1 MHTNQ
6 FIHVTGFRKEVT
18 LIVSKFILQK
28 AFNSN
33 ASSVIMIKRTILIE
47 NKSAITSKNLQL
59 VIKSEIR
66 ESIIPVE
73 DIGFL
78 VLDNAEIYIS
88 ITAMNLMV
96 ENNTAVII
104 CSKNHLPNGMF
115 LNLNSNHIQQ
125 EIFKNQIEA
134 SIPLKKQLWQQT
146 IVEKITNQGL
156 LLQRITSK
164 SNSFEFLASKVLSGD
179 TSNMEGVAAQQYWK
193 FFFEIDFKRE
203 RFGDYPNNFLNY
215 GYAILRAATARALSG
230 SGLLN
235 TLGIHHKSKYNAFA
249 LADDI
254 MEPFRPLVDEKVF
267 EIMQKY
273 DEQELNTKIKAE
285 LLQVLTTTVYFSDE
299 KSPLMVALQKTSSS
313 LQQCYTGKRKKIK
326 FPKLWNLTHTE

>member
-1 MHTNQ
+1 
-6 FIHVTGFRKEVT
+6 
-18 LIVSKFILQK
+18 
-28 AFNSN
+28 
-33 ASSVIMIKRTILIE
+33 MIKKSILIE
-47 NKSAITSKNLQL
+47 NKTSITAKNLQL
-59 VIKSEIR
+59 IIKSEIR
-66 ESIIPVE
+66 ESSIPIE

-78 VLDNAEIYIS
+78 VLDNQEIYVS
-88 ITAMNLMV
+88 LPAMNLMV
-96 ENNTAVII
+96 ENNTSVII

-115 LNLNSNHIQQ
+115 LNLNSHHIQQ
-125 EIFKNQIEA
+125 EVFKNQIEA

-146 IVEKITNQGL
+146 IVEKISNQGI
-156 LLQRITSK
+156 LLQKITGNK
-164 SNSFEFLASKVLSGD
+164 NTFEFLASKVLSGD
-179 TSNMEGVAAQQYWK
+179 TTNMEGVAAQQYWK
-193 FFFEIDFKRE
+193 YFFEIDFKRE

-267 EIMQKY
+267 EIIQQY

-285 LLQVLTTTVYFSDE
+285 LLQILTRTVYFKEE
-299 KSPLMVALQKTSSS
+299 KSPLMVALQKTASS
-313 LQQCYTGKRKKIK
+313 LQQCFMGKRKKIK
-326 FPKLWNLTHTE
+326 YPKLWNLTPTE